1 MVLLS
6 CQSLSVSLATPTNL
20 KKERLL
26 YLLYVTMAILPND
39 VIVMTRHNGRIDGD
53 RNKYGRKKRA

>member
-20 KKERLL
+20 KKDRLL

>member
-20 KKERLL
+20 KKDRLL
-26 YLLYVTMAILPND
+26 YLLYVTMTILPND
-39 VIVMTRHNGRIDGD
+39 VIVMTRDNGRIDGD

>member
-1 MVLLS
+1 
-6 CQSLSVSLATPTNL
+6 
-20 KKERLL
+20 
-26 YLLYVTMAILPND
+26 MAILPND

>member
-39 VIVMTRHNGRIDGD
+39 VIVMTRRNGRIDGD

>member
-6 CQSLSVSLATPTNL
+6 CHSLSVSLATPRNL

-26 YLLYVTMAILPND
+26 YLLYVTIIILPD
-39 VIVMTRHNGRIDGD
+39 DLIMVTRHNGRIDGD
-53 RNKYGRKKRA
+53 TSKYGGTKRA

>member
-39 VIVMTRHNGRIDGD
+39 VIVMTRLNGRIDGD
-53 RNKYGRKKRA
+53 RNKNGRKKRA

>member
-6 CQSLSVSLATPTNL
+6 CQSLSVSLATPRNL

>member
-39 VIVMTRHNGRIDGD
+39 VIVMTRHNVRIDGD